1 MNCPNCNQP
10 IEEGTK
16 FCTNCGASVAQQT
29 AEVKTEEVK
38 PEQTVEVKTE
48 EVKTEQPAEAKTDE
62 VKTEPTAEVKTEN
75 TAWQAPEQPAP
86 TMTPDTS
93 YYEEPKKTTNGFAIA
108 GLIVSL
114 VTPFSLI
121 SLALSIIGL
130 VFAIKK
136 WNSSGKGMAIAGIV
150 ISGIELI
157 LLPVL
162 AFIVALIFTLSPTP
176 QPAFLLALL

>member
-48 EVKTEQPAEAKTDE
+48 EVKTEEVKTEQPAEAKT
-62 VKTEPTAEVKTEN
+62 EN
-75 TAWQAPEQPAP
+75 TGWQTPEQPAP

>member
-29 AEVKTEEVK
+29 TEVKTEEVK

-48 EVKTEQPAEAKTDE
+48 EVKTEEVKTEQPAEAKT
-62 VKTEPTAEVKTEN
+62 EN
-75 TAWQAPEQPAP
+75 TGWQTPEQPAP

>member
-48 EVKTEQPAEAKTDE
+48 EVKTEQPAEAKT
-62 VKTEPTAEVKTEN
+62 EN
-75 TAWQAPEQPAP
+75 TGWQTPEQPAP

-114 VTPFSLI
+114 VMPLNIVSLV
-121 SLALSIIGL
+121 LSILGL
-130 VFAIKK
+130 VFGIKK

-150 ISGIELI
+150 ISCVKLVIS
-157 LLPVL
+157 VL
-162 AFIVALIFTLSPTP
+162 TFIVTLIFIAASPAP

>member
-16 FCTNCGASVAQQT
+16 FCTNCGTPIKQQT
-29 AEVKTEEVK
+29 AEVKTE
-38 PEQTVEVKTE
+38 QTVEMKTE
-48 EVKTEQPAEAKTDE
+48 EVKTEQTAEAKT
-62 VKTEPTAEVKTEN
+62 EN
-75 TAWQAPEQPAP
+75 PGWQTPEQPMP

-130 VFAIKK
+130 VFAVKK

-162 AFIVALIFTLSPTP
+162 AFIVALIFTLSPAP
-176 QPAFLLALL
+176 QSAFLLALL

>member
-16 FCTNCGASVAQQT
+16 FCTNCGTPIKQQT

-38 PEQTVEVKTE
+38 TEQT
-48 EVKTEQPAEAKTDE
+48 AEAKT
-62 VKTEPTAEVKTEN
+62 EN
-75 TAWQAPEQPAP
+75 PGWQTPEQPMP

-114 VTPFSLI
+114 VTPFSVVALT
-121 SLALSIIGL
+121 LSILGL
-130 VFAIKK
+130 VFGIKK

-150 ISGIELI
+150 ISGIEL
-157 LLPVL
+157 LFTPVL
-162 AFIVALIFTLSPTP
+162 AFIVALIFAASPAP
-176 QPAFLLALL
+176 QTAFLLALL